1 MIGKSAFAAA
11 AAGLILGLAAP
22 ASADDYPSRP
32 IDLIVPLAPGGST
45 DVLGRIM
52 AQAISVRLGQPVV
65 VENVA
70 GAAGTIGV
78 TRAERSKPDGYT
90 LLWGMWGTN
99 MANGAIYDLGF
110 DLLND
115 FEPIALVA
123 TQPFFIDARP
133 TMPANN
139 LKELVAWL
147 KANADKATMG
157 TSGVGSPS
165 HIAGV
170 LMEQLVGVKWQM
182 IPYRSAGLATND
194 LLAGTTDLQLD
205 TPRGVAAAYPK
216 RRAEGLRGHRER
228 AHRGRAQYSDRRRS
242 RIAGFLFLVLACDVG
257 AQGHPAG
264 DHQKGQRRRD
274 GVACRSSGP
283 QAPDRSGADDLS
295 AGSRDAA
302 RRCTPSK
309 RPRSKSGTRSS
320 RPPASSRNSPDLL
333 LRLRVLVFLVGFV
346 VADRAARR
354 RAQEAVVTGD
364 VTGRTA
370 DDGALDAAFGVG
382 GNGRHGDRQCQS
394 RGTENCFHM
403 NRASACHSTIRGT
416 RFLFPGRPANGDGRP
431 LSRFSPPAI
440 WRGFSPASSSA

>member
-1 MIGKSAFAAA
+1 
-11 AAGLILGLAAP
+11 
-22 ASADDYPSRP
+22 
-32 IDLIVPLAPGGST
+32 
-45 DVLGRIM
+45 M

-78 TRAERSKPDGYT
+78 TRAERAKPDGYT

-205 TPRGVAAAYPK
+205 TPAVSLPHIQSGALKAYAVTAK
-216 RRAEGLRGHRER
+216 E
-228 AHRGRAQYSDRRRS
+228 
-242 RIAGFLFLVLACDVG
+242 RIAVAPNIPTADEAGLPGFYFSFWHGMWAPKGTPPAIIKKVSDAVMASLAD
-257 AQGHPAG
+257 PT
-264 DHQKGQRRRD
+264 
-274 GVACRSSGP
+274 VA
-283 QAPDRSGADDLS
+283 QAPHRSGADDLS
-295 AGSRDAA
+295 AGSGDARSAA
-302 RRCTPSK
+302 RLPEGRD
-309 RPRSKSGTRSS
+309 REVV
-320 RPPASSRNSPDLL
+320 PDHQG
-333 LRLRVLVFLVGFV
+333 RRHQAAVTGIT
-346 VADRAARR
+346 AAAAARPCLSCWLR
-354 RAQEAVVTGD
+354 
-364 VTGRTA
+364 
-370 DDGALDAAFGVG
+370 
-382 GNGRHGDRQCQS
+382 GDRSRSLPPRRGSHDGRQRGLPHRRQS
-394 RGTENCFHM
+394 R
-403 NRASACHSTIRGT
+403 
-416 RFLFPGRPANGDGRP
+416 L
-431 LSRFSPPAI
+431 
-440 WRGFSPASSSA
+440 